1 MRSLN
6 HCARMQTLCRIFLQ
20 TLATACKP
28 GDASGPPSASGTIS
42 KSSEKARHSFHRV
55 RHAPGYLPPA
65 IYPKVLPACRTIVVG
80 AYRGGWGDGGG
91 TGAVSL
97 AEAIASFLSMVEL
110 DFERNGIG
118 EGGGRAQAETL
129 RLNTTL
135 TSLSLHYKSLGEGGG
150 RAVAETLR
158 IP

>member
-1 MRSLN
+1 
-6 HCARMQTLCRIFLQ
+6 
-20 TLATACKP
+20 
-28 GDASGPPSASGTIS
+28 
-42 KSSEKARHSFHRV
+42 
-55 RHAPGYLPPA
+55 
-65 IYPKVLPACRTIVVG
+65 
-80 AYRGGWGDGGG
+80 
-91 TGAVSL
+91 
-97 AEAIASFLSMVEL
+97 MVEL

>member
-1 MRSLN
+1 
-6 HCARMQTLCRIFLQ
+6 
-20 TLATACKP
+20 LASFTKTGQAKRVKR
-28 GDASGPPSASGTIS
+28 AKR
-42 KSSEKARHSFHRV
+42 KSSVEKN
-55 RHAPGYLPPA
+55 
-65 IYPKVLPACRTIVVG
+65 
-80 AYRGGWGDGGG
+80 GGWGDGGG

-150 RAVAETLR
+150 RG
-158 IP
+158 